1 MASVTPTTNVQYMK
15 DRDRRQGIFLSLP
28 AVVWLGIFFMLPVL
42 IVLAISFLTPTT
54 DGAGGQ
60 LPLTLNH
67 YADAF
72 DFWKPRPIYSAVIL
86 RSVWISLLTTIICL
100 LLGYP
105 LSFFIATRKSQA
117 FRQFAMFLII
127 MPFWTNFLVRT
138 YALKTIIAPEGPLA
152 SILTTLGG
160 LGILQDGKLN
170 WLNTREAVIL
180 GLVYSYLP
188 FMVLPIYAVVEKFD
202 FRFVEAAN
210 DLGAND
216 LKTFFR
222 VVVPMT
228 APGLVAGF
236 ILVFIPT
243 IGAFVTPD
251 LLGGTQGLMISNLIQ
266 QNIRGSGA
274 NYPRGSALSAVLM
287 ILVTVGVIIY
297 LRYGSRETAR

>member
-1 MASVTPTTNVQYMK
+1 MN
-15 DRDRRQGIFLSLP
+15 
-28 AVVWLGIFFMLPVL
+28 
-42 IVLAISFLTPTT
+42 
-54 DGAGGQ
+54 
-60 LPLTLNH
+60 
-67 YADAF
+67 
-72 DFWKPRPIYSAVIL
+72 PRPIYSTIIL
-86 RSVWISLLTTIICL
+86 RSVWISLITTLICL
-100 LLGYP
+100 VMGYP
-105 LSFFIATRKSQA
+105 LSFFIATRKSQYV
-117 FRQFAMFLII
+117 RQFAMFLII

-138 YALKTIIAPEGPLA
+138 YALKTIIAPEGTLA
-152 SILTTLGG
+152 GILNLFGG
-160 LGILQDGKLN
+160 LGMLVNGKLT

-216 LKTFFR
+216 WKTLIR
-222 VVVPMT
+222 AVLPMT

-266 QNIRGSGA
+266 QNIRGTGA

-287 ILVTVGVIIY
+287 LLVTIGVIIY
-297 LRYGSRETAR
+297 LRYGDREVA

>member
-1 MASVTPTTNVQYMK
+1 MASSTTNAQYMK
-15 DRDRRQGIFLSLP
+15 DRARKQGIYLSLP
-28 AVVWLGIFFMLPVL
+28 AVVWLGIFFILPVL
-42 IVLAISFLTPTT
+42 IVLAISFMTPTS

-72 DFWKPRPIYSAVIL
+72 DFWKARPIYSTIIL
-86 RSVWISLLTTIICL
+86 RSVWISLITTLICL
-100 LLGYP
+100 VMGYP
-105 LSFFIATRKSQA
+105 LSFFIATRKNPYV
-117 FRQFAMFLII
+117 RQFAMFLII

-138 YALKTIIAPEGPLA
+138 YALKTIIAPEGTLA
-152 SILTTLGG
+152 GILNAVGG
-160 LGILQDGKLN
+160 LGMLVNGKLT

-216 LKTFFR
+216 WKTLIR
-222 VVVPMT
+222 IVLPMT

-266 QNIRGSGA
+266 QNIRGTGA

-287 ILVTVGVIIY
+287 LLVTIGVIIY
-297 LRYGSRETAR
+297 LRYGDREVA

>member
-1 MASVTPTTNVQYMK
+1 MK
-15 DRDRRQGIFLSLP
+15 DRARKQGIYLSLP
-28 AVVWLGIFFMLPVL
+28 AVVWLGIFFILPVL
-42 IVLAISFLTPTT
+42 IVLAISFMTPTS

-72 DFWKPRPIYSAVIL
+72 DFWKARPIYSTIIL
-86 RSVWISLLTTIICL
+86 RSVWISLITTLICL
-100 LLGYP
+100 VMGYP
-105 LSFFIATRKSQA
+105 LSFFIATRKNPYV
-117 FRQFAMFLII
+117 RQFAMFLII

-138 YALKTIIAPEGPLA
+138 YALKTIIAPEGTLA
-152 SILTTLGG
+152 GILNAVGG
-160 LGILQDGKLN
+160 LGMLVNGKLT

-216 LKTFFR
+216 WKTLIR
-222 VVVPMT
+222 IVLPMT

-266 QNIRGSGA
+266 QNIRGTGA

-287 ILVTVGVIIY
+287 LLVTIGVIIY
-297 LRYGSRETAR
+297 LRYGDREVA